1 LHGDVV
7 RVHLC
12 LHCITVNNNNNNNN
26 NKIDFLSEIFFP
38 YFFRVHLNI
47 LDMVVSSQYAIFGTP
62 VLFKYTKSVIH
73 PLYNLYLRNMF
84 VFNRMLVYVIM
95 NTNNSVVSLKIIM
108 FCLTSKKD

>member
-12 LHCITVNNNNNNNN
+12 LHCITVNNNNNNNNNN

-73 PLYNLYLRNMF
+73 PLYNLYFRNMF

-95 NTNNSVVSLKIIM
+95 NTNNSVVSLKNNNVL
-108 FCLTSKKD
+108 FNK